1 MEIKFKKASLKQ
13 VVIYKVNWLI
23 CMIKMVCM
31 IRGGYKK

>member
-31 IRGGYKK
+31 IRGGK